1 MPKVLWIGALMA
13 AVAVP
18 SRAQNGASDAH
29 SDAPSPHEKQHQQAA
44 PVEESNV
51 DYFWRKSDE
60 AFHRG
65 DYERAVGL
73 HRAIVALAPDD
84 TRSFG
89 VGAWLLW
96 SMGRGEEAMAFI
108 ARGLKAN
115 PQSAAM
121 WIEAGEHY
129 NLQKKVPEAFAAY
142 RRAVELGPPGDEAQM
157 TRRQLAHAAERAAD
171 LKFSAQTWRDL
182 VRDFPAEVVNQ
193 NNLGRVEKLLA
204 AG

>member
-1 MPKVLWIGALMA
+1 MPRVLWIGVWIT
-13 AVAVP
+13 AVACPAFAQTP
-18 SRAQNGASDAH
+18 SA
-29 SDAPSPHEKQHQQAA
+29 APHPDQHSPHQHEAVA
-44 PVEESNV
+44 PRDESNV

-84 TRSFG
+84 TQSYG
-89 VGAWLLW
+89 VAAWLLW
-96 SMGRGEEAMAFI
+96 SMGRGDDAIAFI

-129 NLQKKVPEAFAAY
+129 HLQKKAPEEFAAY
-142 RRAVELGPPGDEAQM
+142 RRAVELGPPADEAQM
-157 TRRQLAHAAERAAD
+157 TRRQLAHAAERAGD
-171 LKFSAQTWRDL
+171 LKAGAQVWRDL
-182 VRDFPAEVVNQ
+182 VRDFPDEVVNK
-193 NNLGRVEKLLA
+193 NNLARVEQLLPA
-204 AG
+204 E